1 MIVHEA
7 VPAPGRTIGTTL
19 SVGTALDG
27 LPSSVGF
34 TTRATVA
41 SGSCHLDLRGAY
53 PSGQGAYSYEGDT
66 RAVATGTGDA
76 VTAAWLHHRGG
87 ESHQD
92 DPADRAT
99 SLCGVHRRGTGG
111 SSACDRPCAQRV
123 PGPWLLP
130 VLDRCRRTAVGQA
143 VTWPTAGRM
152 VGSGDRYAVVKGNAA
167 KVCRS
172 QRRREASS
180 G

>member
-7 VPAPGRTIGTTL
+7 VPAPDGTIGTTL
-19 SVGTALDG
+19 GVGTALDG

-53 PSGQGAYSYEGDT
+53 PSGQGAYSYEGVT

-76 VTAAWLHHRGG
+76 VTAGG
-87 ESHQD
+87 SAIVVARAPD
-92 DPADRAT
+92 DPADRAGPPR
-99 SLCGVHRRGTGG
+99 GVHRLGTGG

-143 VTWPTAGRM
+143 VTWPTASLM
-152 VGSGDRYAVVKGNAA
+152 VGSGDRYAVVRGNAA